1 MAKKKEQ
8 LPKPIIVGEQKEEA
22 VVTSAPKL
30 QSPSI
35 TFEEWWAITKVKYN
49 LQDMLKHALYIHFKA
64 KGYLESKKFDEGLKD
79 FGIT

>member
-8 LPKPIIVGEQKEEA
+8 LPKPIIVGEQKEE
-22 VVTSAPKL
+22 VLITPISAPKP
-30 QSPSI
+30 QPI

-64 KGYLESKKFDEGLKD
+64 KGYLDSKQFDEGLKD